1 MSCCTREPPTLV
13 RYHRH
18 KNIQSENVVS
28 QTFRVVHSA
37 DRNSFLQKSSSQEKN
52 ARKQSSRVLFVTTA
66 FFSCYTNF
74 FTV

>member
-28 QTFRVVHSA
+28 QTLVHSA
-37 DRNSFLQKSSSQEKN
+37 NRNSFLQKSSSQKN
-52 ARKQSSRVLFVTTA
+52 PARKQSSRVLFVMTA

>member
-28 QTFRVVHSA
+28 QTLVHSA
-37 DRNSFLQKSSSQEKN
+37 NRNSFLQKSSSQKN
-52 ARKQSSRVLFVTTA
+52 PARKQSSRVLFVTTA